1 MNNEMLKVQ
10 NLYKSYPE
18 ENLGAVIDVSFELD
32 RGEVLSIVG
41 KSGSG
46 KSTLLRMLAGLMRP
60 DEGEILF
67 AGEQLEN
74 PEEQL
79 IPGHEKIRMV
89 FQDFKVK
96 PNMSVLENIRYE
108 LLQYTEKYKNERS
121 KELLNLC
128 NLSQFAHKKPHELSG
143 GQQQRLSM
151 ARALAH
157 DPELLLMDEPF
168 SNLDPPQKVSLME
181 EVVETIKSQDL
192 SVILVS
198 HDTQDALLYSDRI
211 AFMDDG
217 RMVQIE
223 KPEIIY
229 SKPMNLKVAQFF
241 GRINIFKW
249 EDRSV
254 CLRVEDIHISKNDQS
269 IEVKVLSSHF
279 FGEKYL
285 NKGTSALNE
294 TIYFYSAQRQKLAQK
309 VYLAFE
315 MSDELHFLAD

>member
-1 MNNEMLKVQ
+1 MINGMLKVQ

-18 ENLGAVIDVSFELD
+18 ENLGAVIDVSFDLG

-46 KSTLLRMLAGLMRP
+46 KSTLLRMLAGLMKP
-60 DEGEILF
+60 DEGTILF
-67 AGEQLEN
+67 ADEPLEN

-79 IPGHEKIRMV
+79 IPGHEKIKMV

-108 LLQYTEKYKNERS
+108 LLQYTEEYKSERS
-121 KELLNLC
+121 QELLDLC
-128 NLSQFAHKKPHELSG
+128 NLSKFAHKKPHELSG
-143 GQQQRLSM
+143 GQQQRLSL

-168 SNLDPPQKVSLME
+168 SNLDPPQKVELME
-181 EVVETIKSQDL
+181 EVVEIIKSQDL

-198 HDTQDALLYSDRI
+198 HDTQDALLYSDRV
-211 AFMDDG
+211 AFMDEG
-217 RMVQIE
+217 RMVQID

-229 SKPMNLKVAQFF
+229 SNPINLKVAQFF
-241 GRINIFKW
+241 GRINIFEWKGT
-249 EDRSV
+249 SV
-254 CLRVEDIHISKNDQS
+254 YFRVEDMNLSKSDEGL
-269 IEVKVLSSHF
+269 EVKVLSSHF

-285 NKGTSALNE
+285 NKGNSALNE
-294 TIYFYSAQRQKLAQK
+294 TLYFYTTQRQNLGQEVHLTFK
-309 VYLAFE
+309 